1 MAQPVKL
8 GVIGCGDV
16 MTAYMAH
23 ARELLLD
30 GLVEVTWA
38 CDSRR
43 ERGEAMQ
50 QRYGVPHFT
59 SEGDELLVS
68 AEVDAVLVL
77 TLWNHTLRL
86 RLPRCEPA
94 SMCWLKSPWA

>member
-23 ARELLLD
+23 ARELRVD

-38 CDSRR
+38 CDRRR
-43 ERGEAMQ
+43 ERGEVMR
-50 QRYGVPHFT
+50 QRT
-59 SEGDELLVS
+59 
-68 AEVDAVLVL
+68 A
-77 TLWNHTLRL
+77 
-86 RLPRCEPA
+86 
-94 SMCWLKSPWA
+94 